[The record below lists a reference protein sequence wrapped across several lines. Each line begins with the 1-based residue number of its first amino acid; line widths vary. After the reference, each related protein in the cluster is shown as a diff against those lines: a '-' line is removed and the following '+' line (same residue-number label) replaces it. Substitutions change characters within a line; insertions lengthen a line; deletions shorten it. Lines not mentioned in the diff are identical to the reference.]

1 MLLIPEPSLLGW
13 YPLPPENDCNCGAY
27 EGEHPMGVGD
37 CNIEY
42 LDEPACSCCHSN
54 CEIGLMD
61 VGVGLNEF
69 WGSVSFHSE
78 IVEVSDCCGAEIIN
92 Q

>member
-1 MLLIPEPSLLGW
+1 MKGTTDLFGLEQ
-13 YPLPPENDCNCGAY
+13 DCNCGAY
-27 EGEHPMGVGD
+27 DFEHVMSLCA

-42 LDEPACSCCHSN
+42 LDKPACSCCHSN
-54 CEIGLMD
+54 CEAALMD

-78 IVEVSDCCGAEIIN
+78 LVEVSDCCGAEVVN
-92 Q
+92 L